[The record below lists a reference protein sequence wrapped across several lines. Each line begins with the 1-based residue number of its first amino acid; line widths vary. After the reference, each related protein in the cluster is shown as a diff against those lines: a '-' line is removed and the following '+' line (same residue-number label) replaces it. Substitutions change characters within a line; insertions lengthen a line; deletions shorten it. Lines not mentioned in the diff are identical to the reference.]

1 MMIMVQYND
10 LYFLTIGIFFLSIV
24 VQVLLSSK
32 MKKYSKQQ
40 LSSSKTGAE
49 IAQEMLAN
57 SGIYDVKVISVDGF
71 LTDHYN
77 PLNKTINLSP
87 NIYNGRSVAAAA
99 VAAHECGHA
108 VQHNKNY
115 IFMYLRSALVP
126 VCNFC
131 STFIMFFL
139 LIGFMM
145 INTSLLPLEIA
156 ICLYAVTTLFT
167 IITLPV
173 ELDASNRALNWI
185 DENNIVSGEEYDNA
199 KSALRLAAMTYVLAA
214 LASLTELL
222 RLVSIVNDRKE

>member
-1 MMIMVQYND
+1 MMISPYNN
-10 LYFLTIGIFFLSIV
+10 LYLLTIAIFFVSII
-24 VQVLLSSK
+24 VQMSLSSK
-32 MKKYSKQQ
+32 MKKYSRKK
-40 LSSSKTGAE
+40 LSSNKTGAE
-49 IAQEMLAN
+49 IATEMLHN
-57 SGIYDVKVISVDGF
+57 NGIYDVKVISVDGF

-77 PLNKTINLSP
+77 PINKTVNLSP
-87 NIYNGRSVAAAA
+87 GVYNGSSVAAAA
-99 VAAHECGHA
+99 IAAHECGHA

-131 STFIMFFL
+131 SNFITIFL
-139 LIGFMM
+139 IMGFVM
-145 INTSLLPLEIA
+145 INTSLLPLEIG

-185 DENNIVSGEEYDNA
+185 DENNIVQGQEYDNA

-222 RLVSIVNDRKE
+222 RLVSIVNSRKE